1 MFRTGLA
8 TALAGALLATAAF
21 AGSPT
26 EVTSVDVS
34 IDLTAITNPKAAA
47 YWTTVSDDLEG
58 AIVARIVARNTDQIA
73 NDGVKI
79 SISVDISELALS
91 NSFQSAFDIEQ
102 STLVG
107 DVEITKLEPFE
118 LSVSF
123 DQASLF
129 LPEGYDLAQVTS
141 DSKEYYTAM
150 IGAFADAVV
159 KHLE

>member
-1 MFRTGLA
+1 MLGKIVSTTLIGVLM
-8 TALAGALLATAAF
+8 ATAAF
-21 AGSPT
+21 AASPT
-26 EVTSVDVS
+26 KVDDVEVS
-34 IDLTAITNPKAAA
+34 IDLAAITNPKAAA
-47 YWTTVSDDLEG
+47 YWATVSDDLEN
-58 AIVARIVARNTDQIA
+58 AIVARLVTRDTDQIA
-73 NDGVKI
+73 DDGVKI
-79 SISVDISELALS
+79 SISVDISELALA

-107 DVEITKLEPFE
+107 DVEITKLRPFE

-123 DQASLF
+123 DQASQF

>member
-1 MFRTGLA
+1 MLGKIVSTTLI
-8 TALAGALLATAAF
+8 GALMATAAF
-21 AGSPT
+21 AESPT
-26 EVTSVDVS
+26 KVKDVDVS

-58 AIVARIVARNTDQIA
+58 AIVARVTDQIA
-73 NDGVKI
+73 DDGVN
-79 SISVDISELALS
+79 ISVDISELALS

-102 STLVG
+102 SSLVG
-107 DVEITKLEPFE
+107 DVKITSETNNTKFEAFE

-123 DQASLF
+123 EQASPF

-141 DSKEYYTAM
+141 NSKEYYTAM